1 MVGYAWPVP
10 IMPDSMYIGHRL
22 RLGLRVRHKVDVDNV
37 YCCRRLG
44 VLTHYAVLGILIQSN
59 NDIWQE
65 EGPAELPCPLSAQED
80 LYGGLRDRWA
90 RPQS

>member
-1 MVGYAWPVP
+1 
-10 IMPDSMYIGHRL
+10 MPDSMYIGHRL

-44 VLTHYAVLGILIQSN
+44 VLTHCAVLGTLTQSN

-65 EGPAELPCPLSAQED
+65 EVPAELPRPLSVQED
-80 LYGGLRDRWA
+80 PSGELRERWA